1 MTSSQAP
8 RTVIEPD
15 VRPPRAGVLKKG
27 AIGAFGAAM
36 MAIAAIS
43 PLTTMSSNLSMSLV
57 LGVGPATV
65 LVIVLTVLVFL
76 FFTAGYVVLGRYVV
90 DSGAYSAYV
99 AHGLGRTAGSA
110 IAVIA
115 TFGYNLAVVAFS
127 GVAGYFLDSAFE
139 PLGLDLPW
147 WFYALVVVALTGVL
161 GYLGVDVASKVTSV
175 ICGTQFLLLGAFI
188 VAVLVRSPSG
198 FRLDVFAPSGLTG
211 GAFGLSIVFVLLSLA
226 SFETTAAYG
235 EETRDPHRTVPR
247 ATYLALSLLTGAFI
261 VGTWAV
267 VAAMNSAPREV
278 AQSGPGEII
287 PALFGSYLGSW
298 TSTPLKFVIAV
309 SIIGAAIAFH
319 NLATRYMFSSARAGL
334 LWSALGRTNARRQTP
349 HNAVICQLLFTIVFL
364 TPFVVAGADPMVGL
378 LPAIAGYN
386 SLSMITKMGSS
397 SVSVVAASVRG
408 KITGSLYATRIA
420 PVLATLGFLTAG
432 SLIVAHYT
440 EVTESDAAWVNWMPL
455 LLLVCATYGGL
466 RQRYL
471 NRRSESAPEPRLP
484 ASVR

>member
-1 MTSSQAP
+1 MTSSQPP
-8 RTVIEPD
+8 RTVSEPD
-15 VRPPRAGVLKKG
+15 VRSPRAGALKQG
-27 AIGAFGAAM
+27 AIGVFGAAI

-65 LVIVLTVLVFL
+65 LVILLTVLVFL

-115 TFGYNLAVVAFS
+115 TLGYNLAVVAFS

-139 PLGLDLPW
+139 PLGLDLSW
-147 WFYALVVVALTGVL
+147 WLYALFVVALTGVL
-161 GYLGVDVASKVTSV
+161 GYLGADVASKVTIL
-175 ICGTQFLLLGAFI
+175 ICGTQFLLLGAFV
-188 VAVLVRSPSG
+188 VAVLLRSPSG
-198 FRLDVFAPSGLTG
+198 FRLDVFTPSGLTG

-247 ATYLALSLLTGAFI
+247 ATYLALFLLTGLFI
-261 VGTWAV
+261 AGTWAV
-267 VAAMNSAPREV
+267 VAGMNGAPREV
-278 AQSGPGEII
+278 AQAGPGEIV
-287 PALFGSYLGSW
+287 PALFGFYLGSW
-298 TSTPLKFVIAV
+298 TSTPLKFVIAI

-319 NLATRYMFSSARAGL
+319 NLATRYMFSSARSGL
-334 LWSALGRTNARRQTP
+334 FWSALGRTNSRRQTP
-349 HNAVICQLLFTIVFL
+349 HNAVLCQLLITIVFL
-364 TPFVVAGADPMVGL
+364 APFVVVGADPMVGL

-386 SLSMITKMGSS
+386 SLSMITKMGTS
-397 SVSVVAASVRG
+397 SVSVIAASVRG
-408 KITGSLYATRIA
+408 RITGSLYATRIA

-432 SLIVAHYT
+432 SLIVGHYSQ
-440 EVTESDAAWVNWMPL
+440 VTESDAAWVNWMPL
-455 LLLVCATYGGL
+455 LLVVCAAYGAL
-466 RQRYL
+466 RHQHL
-471 NRRSESAPEPRLP
+471 HRRHQTGQEVPEP
-484 ASVR
+484 AT